1 MPLVEHGVVLEAG
14 PKERELTGSTTLQRF
29 TFRPWRHRELLRAL
43 IEREVIGRYRGSIAG
58 LLWSFL
64 NPLLMLLVYTFVFS
78 VVFKVRW
85 GTENDSNTQ
94 FALLVFTGMMVFNL
108 FSECLTRAPGLI
120 LSHVNYVKKVMF
132 PLDMLPFVMLGAV
145 LFHTLVSFAVWLLF
159 HLLAFGLPPP
169 TALLFPLVLLP
180 LVLFTLGLSWV
191 LASLGVYL
199 RDVGQVIGVL
209 MSALLLM
216 SAVFYPLS
224 ALPEAYRPWLYLNPL
239 TLVIE
244 SSRDV
249 LIWGVVPD
257 LGLWLIELSVALG
270 VAFLGWA
277 WFEKTRPGFADV
289 L

>member
-1 MPLVEHGVVLEAG
+1 MLEAG

-85 GTENDSNTQ
+85 GTDNDSNTQ

-120 LSHVNYVKKVMF
+120 LSHVNYVKKVVF
-132 PLDMLPFVMLGAV
+132 PLDMLPCVMLGAV

-224 ALPEAYRPWLYLNPL
+224 ALPEAYRHWLYLNPL

>member
-1 MPLVEHGVVLEAG
+1 MSLVEHGVVLEAG

-132 PLDMLPFVMLGAV
+132 PLDMLPCVMLGAV

-224 ALPEAYRPWLYLNPL
+224 ALPEAYRHWLYLNPL